1 MDLSERRDRIRSYLG
16 IEQINHGQIY
26 SFQIA
31 VPPESAIS
39 DISPERYQNLAD
51 SLTSHKTNLI
61 PVIVRPTDQYTEEEE
76 YEVVYGADWCL
87 VAKEIGIEKLWI
99 WSFSLTDDQVNDI
112 KFEMEDI
119 LQSTSL
125 PSLPPSEN
133 RTVKADNI
141 GAEITGIE
149 KLQKS
154 FQEQLESLASKI
166 FIPQQEIIEK
176 IDTLSCKLERL
187 ELEQREKDN
196 ALNDQLEALKVLI
209 ADLKNVNHPPEVI
222 KKVNQVNLNTL
233 NAKELHNLKISGLG
247 EATAKKI
254 IELREQKGGFKS
266 LSELLEVKR
275 VTQPIINELG
285 KKVVCE

>member
-112 KFEMEDI
+112 KLEMEDI

-125 PSLPPSEN
+125 PSSPPAEN

-141 GAEITGIE
+141 GAEIIGIE

-154 FQEQLESLASKI
+154 FQEQLESLASKMLSR
-166 FIPQQEIIEK
+166 QQDIIEK
-176 IDTLSCKLERL
+176 IDILSRKLE
-187 ELEQREKDN
+187 
-196 ALNDQLEALKVLI
+196 QLER
-209 ADLKNVNHPPEVI
+209 
-222 KKVNQVNLNTL
+222 KKSVKPSE
-233 NAKELHNLKISGLG
+233 KESKYPSYNKRTIPQL
-247 EATAKKI
+247 
-254 IELREQKGGFKS
+254 KS
-266 LSELLEVKR
+266 LAEERNIKINSRLKKAEIIALL
-275 VTQPIINELG
+275 
-285 KKVVCE
+285 KKADASLN

>member
-1 MDLSERRDRIRSYLG
+1 MDLSERRARIRSYLG

-31 VPPESAIS
+31 VPPEAEMS

-61 PVIVRPTDQYTEEEE
+61 PVIVRPTDKYTEEEE

-99 WSFSLTDDQVNDI
+99 WSFSLTDEQVNDI
-112 KFEMEDI
+112 KLEMEEI
-119 LQSTSL
+119 LGSNSL
-125 PSLPPSEN
+125 PSPPSEN
-133 RTVKADNI
+133 REVKGDNI
-141 GAEITGIE
+141 SADITGIE

-154 FQEQLESLASKI
+154 FQEQLESLVSKMLNT
-166 FIPQQEIIEK
+166 QQDIIKK

-187 ELEQREKDN
+187 ELEQLEKDK

-209 ADLKNVNHPPEVI
+209 TDLKNVNPPPEVI

-233 NAKELHNLKISGLG
+233 NAKELQNLNISGLG
-247 EATAKKI
+247 PAIAEAI
-254 IELREQKGGFKS
+254 IKLREEKGGFKS
-266 LSELLEVKR
+266 LRELLEVRR
-275 VTQPIINELG
+275 VTEKIINLLG